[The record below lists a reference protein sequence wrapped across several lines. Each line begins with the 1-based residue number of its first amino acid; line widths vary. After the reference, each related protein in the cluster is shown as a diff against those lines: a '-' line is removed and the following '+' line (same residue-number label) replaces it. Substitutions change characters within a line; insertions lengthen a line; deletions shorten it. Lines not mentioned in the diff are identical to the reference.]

1 MSFKGLVSSHRKG
14 GRPNG
19 GPRQLNERPDQ
30 LLMQMQTTSS
40 FERLICDLSE
50 KFLIVSERKK
60 NGKRGPGFR
69 QLFFCRPNVYL

>member
-1 MSFKGLVSSHRKG
+1 MSFKGLVSSYRKR

-19 GPRQLNERPDQ
+19 GPRQLNEKPDQ

-60 NGKRGPGFR
+60 NREKRSGI
-69 QLFFCRPNVYL
+69 QTTFFLPT